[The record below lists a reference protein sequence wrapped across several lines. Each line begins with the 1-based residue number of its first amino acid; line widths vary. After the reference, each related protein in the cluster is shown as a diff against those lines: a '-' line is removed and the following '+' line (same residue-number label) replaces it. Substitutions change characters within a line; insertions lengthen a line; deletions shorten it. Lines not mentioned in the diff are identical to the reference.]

1 MGYITWESS
10 SSMEQVV
17 IPLSEEELENLY
29 EICRKYNFDSLDD
42 CINMALAQL
51 IYIYKGS

>member
-1 MGYITWESS
+1 
-10 SSMEQVV
+10 MEQIL
-17 IPLSEEELENLY
+17 IPISEEEYSQLLK
-29 EICRKYNFDSLDD
+29 ICEKYNFEILED